1 MLKCLDQSELIIL
14 LRDTHAYDVESEWF
28 GGTFLV
34 NGLVFGGCFVVVGF
48 LCVCF
53 VLFFITQVVR

>member
-1 MLKCLDQSELIIL
+1 MHMMSNLSG
-14 LRDTHAYDVESEWF
+14 S

-53 VLFFITQVVR
+53 VLFVITQMVR